1 MSGLFSRT
9 SQTDGSAGASDP
21 PTDRNAHDSGGLR
34 AGATTCRCARAQAS
48 FVNSSGPVIHYD
60 VRSTAD
66 KFVRLQVRKCRKAM
80 TPQSAGQ
87 APGVFSWLVV
97 TMRRGAMANRVSV
110 LVAEDETIIRLD
122 LRAQLEESNYVVC
135 GEAKDGHEAVA
146 LARTL
151 HPDLAV
157 LDVKM
162 PGLDGIEAARMIL
175 AERPIPILMLTAY
188 SDAELVR
195 RAAKAG
201 VYAYLVKPFRAS
213 DLLPAIETAIA
224 RFEEAQ
230 AIAEAVVA
238 ALS

>member
-1 MSGLFSRT
+1 M
-9 SQTDGSAGASDP
+9 
-21 PTDRNAHDSGGLR
+21 
-34 AGATTCRCARAQAS
+34 
-48 FVNSSGPVIHYD
+48 
-60 VRSTAD
+60 VR
-66 KFVRLQVRKCRKAM
+66 
-80 TPQSAGQ
+80 
-87 APGVFSWLVV
+87 
-97 TMRRGAMANRVSV
+97 RRRMANRVSV

-146 LARTL
+146 LARSL

-188 SDAELVR
+188 NDEQLVQ

-201 VYAYLVKPFRAS
+201 VYAYLVKPFRPA
-213 DLLPAIETAIA
+213 DLMPAIETAVA
-224 RFEEAQ
+224 RYEEMQ
-230 AIAEAVVA
+230 ALRDETATLADALAARKAIERAKGLLMEREGLSERDAFARLRKASQVSGRPLQVIAEAVIA
-238 ALS
+238 TFDAS